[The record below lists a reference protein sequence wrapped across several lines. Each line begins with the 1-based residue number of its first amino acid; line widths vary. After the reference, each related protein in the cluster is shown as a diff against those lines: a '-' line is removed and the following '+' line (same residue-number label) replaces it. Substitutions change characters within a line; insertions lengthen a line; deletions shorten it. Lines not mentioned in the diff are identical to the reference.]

1 MFARLSSIPSSL
13 APGLGLLGPWSL
25 ALGLSACAA
34 TPADSSMASS
44 TRSSAAGPYAVVLGT
59 AQDGGLPQIGCER
72 DLCLD
77 AQRDPARARLVTSL
91 LVADPGTGRR
101 WLFDATPDLP
111 DQVELAR
118 EHPGTR
124 NLPGPRPPLF
134 DGIFL
139 THAHMGHYTGLLYLG
154 REVYGSRDV
163 PLYVSR
169 RMRDFLAA
177 NEPWAS
183 LLREGA
189 LVPHVL
195 EPDRP
200 LELAPGLSVTPVLV
214 PHRDEFTDTFAFIVR
229 GPERAVLYLPD
240 IDKWEHW
247 SRAVEDVIASVDF
260 ALLDGTFF
268 ADGEIPGRNMDE
280 IMHPFIVQSLER
292 FATLP
297 AAERA
302 KVLFT
307 HLNHSNPA
315 SDPTGEA
322 AARIRASGMGVA
334 ADGQLLDL

>member
-1 MFARLSSIPSSL
+1 MLVRLVTRPC
-13 APGLGLLGPWSL
+13 SL
-25 ALGLSACAA
+25 ALLLCACTAMPSEA
-34 TPADSSMASS
+34 PGPS
-44 TRSSAAGPYAVVLGT
+44 AGPYALVLGT
-59 AQDGGLPQIGCER
+59 AQDGGLPQVGCER
-72 DLCLD
+72 ELCRD
-77 AQRDPARARLVTSL
+77 AQRDPERARLVTSL
-91 LVADPGTGRR
+91 LVADPASGRR

-111 DQVELAR
+111 EQVELAR
-118 EHPGTR
+118 DHPASR
-124 NLPGPRPPLF
+124 DLPGPRPPLF

-139 THAHMGHYTGLLYLG
+139 THAHMGHYTGLLHLG

-163 PLYVSR
+163 PLFVSE

-195 EPDRP
+195 RPDEP
-200 LELAPGLSVTPVLV
+200 LELTPELSVTPVLV
-214 PHRDEFTDTFAFIVR
+214 PHRDEFTDTFAFVVR

-247 SRAVEDVIASVDF
+247 SRAIEDVIAGVDV

-292 FATLP
+292 FAGLP

-315 SDPTGEA
+315 SDPTGSA
-322 AARIRASGMGVA
+322 AERIRASGMGVA

>member
-1 MFARLSSIPSSL
+1 MIARLAPLLAVLATACSAMPEAHVPS
-13 APGLGLLGPWSL
+13 A
-25 ALGLSACAA
+25 
-34 TPADSSMASS
+34 
-44 TRSSAAGPYAVVLGT
+44 PYAVVLGT
-59 AQDGGLPQIGCER
+59 AQDGGLPQIGCEKEH
-72 DLCLD
+72 CL
-77 AQRDPARARLVTSL
+77 AAKSDPARARLVTSL
-91 LVADPGTGRR
+91 LVAHPETGRR

-111 DQVELAR
+111 DQVEAAAG
-118 EHPGTR
+118 HPRTR
-124 NLPGPRPPLF
+124 ALPGPRPPLF

-139 THAHMGHYTGLLYLG
+139 THAHMGHYTGLLHLG

-163 PLYVSR
+163 PLYVSE
-169 RMRDFLAA
+169 RMRDFLLA

-183 LLREGA
+183 LITDGA

-200 LELAPGLSVTPVLV
+200 FELAPDLTVTPVLV
-214 PHRDEFTDTFAFIVR
+214 PHRDEHTDTFAFVVR

-247 SRAVEDVIASVDF
+247 SRRIEDVIAEVDV

-292 FATLP
+292 FASMP
-297 AAERA
+297 DEERA

-315 SDPTGEA
+315 GDPAGEA
-322 AARIRASGMGVA
+322 AARVRASGMNVA
-334 ADGQLLDL
+334 ADGQLLSL